1 MELVEEGGYKFTI
14 GYTTYN
20 RKGLTIRRLN
30 SLLAMDIPGN
40 VEIII
45 VDNAS
50 SDGTF
55 KAISDLTNGTKIKV
69 YRNNENLGFSG
80 NFVEVFRRAKGDY
93 VMWSSDK
100 DEVNL
105 SGVQSL
111 LDWIGSEKN
120 PDIVVLNYYRKMK
133 LKNHYIFLKRLT
145 EESLSDN
152 QDARKYRER
161 EAYSFGGVVPNLKQK
176 ITLKET
182 IRKVVKNT

>member
-1 MELVEEGGYKFTI
+1 MELVEDSGYKFTI

-20 RKGLTIRRLN
+20 RKDLIIMRLN

-100 DEVNL
+100 DGVNL

-133 LKNHYIFLKRLT
+133 LKNRYIFLKRLT
-145 EESLSDN
+145 GESLSDN
-152 QDARKYRER
+152 
-161 EAYSFGGVVPNLKQK
+161 
-176 ITLKET
+176 
-182 IRKVVKNT
+182 